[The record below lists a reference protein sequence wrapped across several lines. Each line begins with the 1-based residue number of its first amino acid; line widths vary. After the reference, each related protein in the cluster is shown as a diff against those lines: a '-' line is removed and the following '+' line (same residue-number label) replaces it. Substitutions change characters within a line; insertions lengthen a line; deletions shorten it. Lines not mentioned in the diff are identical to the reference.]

1 VAVGLLPGPWA
12 WQLARVEPFGFFIL
26 LAMLIPLPMFG
37 ASILSIIINPPING
51 FERLVTF
58 LVGLR

>member
-12 WQLARVEPFGFFIL
+12 WQLARIEPFGFFIL
-26 LAMLIPLPMFG
+26 LALLATGILSMLIG
-37 ASILSIIINPPING
+37 PPIHG
-51 FERLVTF
+51 FERLVAF